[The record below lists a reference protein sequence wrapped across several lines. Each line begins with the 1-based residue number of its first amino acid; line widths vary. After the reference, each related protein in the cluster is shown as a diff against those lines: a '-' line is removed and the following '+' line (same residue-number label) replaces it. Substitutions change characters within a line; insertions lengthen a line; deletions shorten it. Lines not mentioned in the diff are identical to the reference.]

1 MRYARLGL
9 VIVTALV
16 VGWILSYSFQ
26 TDVPDD
32 VATERVID
40 GDTFIANVG
49 GVVETVRLIGVDA
62 PELGTCY
69 SAQASE
75 LLATLTFRDDIWLAV
90 GDEPRDAY
98 GRLLAYVFHED
109 GTFVN
114 LEMAKRGA
122 AEAMAIS
129 PNIEY
134 ANLIG
139 DARDEAAI
147 AKRGWGRLERGRNGN
162 ALNNVHRLGTEAQ
175 VERWTKM
182 TEAYALVNRVLWT
195 TKNK

>member
-1 MRYARLGL
+1 MKKVKIILG
-9 VIVTALV
+9 VIT
-16 VGWILSYSFQ
+16 ILFIGYMLSFSFP
-26 TDVPDD
+26 TSKEE
-32 VATERVID
+32 TIETKRVID
-40 GDTFIANVG
+40 GDTFVADING
-49 GVVETVRLIGVDA
+49 IVETVRLIGIDA

-69 SAQASE
+69 SVKSSE
-75 LLATLTFRDDIWLAV
+75 LLAKLTFRDDIWLAY
-90 GDEPRDAY
+90 GHEPRDPY

-147 AKRGWGRLERGRNGN
+147 AKRGGWSNC
-162 ALNNVHRLGTEAQ
+162 
-175 VERWTKM
+175 
-182 TEAYALVNRVLWT
+182 
-195 TKNK
+195 

>member
-1 MRYARLGL
+1 MKNVKIGL
-9 VIVTALV
+9 AIVSALI
-16 VGWILSYSFQ
+16 VGWILSYSFEN
-26 TDVPDD
+26 DVPDD
-32 VATERVID
+32 VKTQRVID

-75 LLATLTFRDDIWLAV
+75 LLAKLTFRDDIWLAV

-147 AKRGWGRLERGRNGN
+147 AQRGGWGRC
-162 ALNNVHRLGTEAQ
+162 
-175 VERWTKM
+175 
-182 TEAYALVNRVLWT
+182 
-195 TKNK
+195 

>member
-1 MRYARLGL
+1 MKNVKIGL
-9 VIVTALV
+9 AIVSALI
-16 VGWILSYSFQ
+16 VGWILSYSFEN
-26 TDVPDD
+26 DVPDD
-32 VATERVID
+32 VKTERVFD
-40 GDTFIANVG
+40 GVTFIANVG

-75 LLATLTFRDDIWLAV
+75 LLAKLTFRDDIWLAV

-134 ANLIG
+134 AGLIG

-147 AKRGWGRLERGRNGN
+147 AQRGGWGRC
-162 ALNNVHRLGTEAQ
+162 
-175 VERWTKM
+175 
-182 TEAYALVNRVLWT
+182 
-195 TKNK
+195 